1 MRGSE
6 EIADRLR
13 KHLDAA
19 RPEGVV
25 SAYLFGSQAGG
36 RAHRESDVDVGVLF
50 DYDALPSRADRSRR
64 AVALGAELVG
74 ALHRNEVDVVALN
87 DAPPELA
94 AAVVRAGHRVYVAG
108 ESADRAF
115 ARTTVLLYA
124 DIKPFLERTRRLKLQ
139 ALGR

>member
-1 MRGSE
+1 MGASE
-6 EIADRLR
+6 EITERLC
-13 KHLDAA
+13 KHLDAT

-50 DYDALPSRADRSRR
+50 DYHALPSRADRSRR
-64 AVALGAELVG
+64 AVALAAELIG
-74 ALHRNEVDVVALN
+74 ALHRNDVDVVALN

-94 AAVVRAGHRVYVAG
+94 AAVVRAGRRVYVAA
-108 ESADRAF
+108 ERADHAF
-115 ARTTVLLYA
+115 ARTALLLYA